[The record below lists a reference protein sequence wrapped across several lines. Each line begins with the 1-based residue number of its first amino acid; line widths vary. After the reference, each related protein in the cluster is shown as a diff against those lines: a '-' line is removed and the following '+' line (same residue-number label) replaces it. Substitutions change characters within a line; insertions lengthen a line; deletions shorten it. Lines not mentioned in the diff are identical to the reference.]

1 MLRKILSKLA
11 LVQRQILHRF
21 YIGPTKERDVIQE
34 FHKLYYYS
42 NIAGKTWGD
51 TWWMGTPVLKC
62 PLDLWIYQEI
72 IFRVK
77 PDLIIETGT
86 YKGGTAHF
94 FASMCD
100 IAPSPSRERGLG
112 GEAEVMTIDIEEYP
126 NRPTHPRITY
136 LRGSST
142 SSSIIETVRKRAE
155 SKRSILIIL
164 DSDHSMAHVRQEM
177 ELYAPLVTSG
187 SYLIVE
193 DTNINGNPVLPE
205 SGPGPNEAIDDYLRT
220 HSDFSIDH
228 SMEKFLM
235 TFNPGGYLKKM

>member
-1 MLRKILSKLA
+1 MLSKIKSKLA
-11 LVQRQILHRF
+11 LAQRQILHRF
-21 YIGPTKERDVIQE
+21 YIGPQKERDVIQE

-42 NIAGKTWGD
+42 NVAGKTWSD
-51 TWWMGTPVLKC
+51 TWWMGIPVLKC

-94 FASMCD
+94 FASMC
-100 IAPSPSRERGLG
+100 ELVGT
-112 GEAEVMTIDIEEYP
+112 GEVVTIDIEEYP
-126 NRPTHPRITY
+126 DRPAHSRISY
-136 LRGSST
+136 LHGSST
-142 SSSIIETVRKRAE
+142 SSPIIEAVRKRTE
-155 SKRSILIIL
+155 EKKSILIIL

-177 ELYAPLVTSG
+177 ELYAPLVTIG

-205 SGPGPNEAIDDYLRT
+205 SGPGPNEAIGEYLKS
-220 HSDFSIDH
+220 HPEFSIDR
-228 SMEKFLM
+228 SMEKLLM
-235 TFNPGGYLKKM
+235 TFNPGGYLRRT

>member
-1 MLRKILSKLA
+1 MLRKIFTKLA
-11 LVQRQILHRF
+11 LVQRQIVHRF
-21 YIGPTKERDVIQE
+21 YIGPKKERDVIQE

-42 NIAGKTWGD
+42 NIAGKTWSD
-51 TWWMGTPVLKC
+51 TWWMGIPVLKC

-94 FASMCD
+94 FASMC
-100 IAPSPSRERGLG
+100 ELMGH
-112 GEAEVMTIDIEEYP
+112 GEVVTVDIEAYP

-136 LRGSST
+136 LHGSST
-142 SSSIIETVRKRAE
+142 DPKIVHQVKQKAASVTSV
-155 SKRSILIIL
+155 LVVL
-164 DSDHSMAHVRQEM
+164 DSDHSMAHVRKEM
-177 ELYAPLVTSG
+177 ELYAPLVSKG

-205 SGPGPNEAIDDYLRT
+205 SGPGPKEAIDDYLKS
-220 HSDFSIDH
+220 HSDFSIDR
-228 SMEKFLM
+228 SMEKLLM
-235 TFNPGGYLKKM
+235 TFNPGGYLRKM